1 MHKWNVFKVSSLS
14 NDRTASITIMIESRS
29 ICAGPNFTT
38 AEVFGFNIIQ
48 EHSESEFICIF
59 PGKSQTKEKREHKK
73 L

>member
-1 MHKWNVFKVSSLS
+1 
-14 NDRTASITIMIESRS
+14 MIESRS

-48 EHSESEFICIF
+48 KHSESEFICIF